1 MAVEMLV
8 SEKYTLGV
16 IENGRNQQRAA
27 GEG

>member
-1 MAVEMLV
+1 MAIGMAM
-8 SEKYTLGV
+8 SEKYTMGV